1 MKLTATE
8 GCTCYSYQI
17 DGVEVA
23 DLMDDESKDY
33 NPALV
38 KEAILKMLDLPEAR
52 GAYYD
57 LFQDLI
63 TELGDEE
70 FAFHCEQCGDSVY
83 SYKLEL

>member
-17 DGVEVA
+17 DGVEVR
-23 DLMDDESKDY
+23 DMMDDESKDY

-38 KEAILKMLDLPEAR
+38 KEAILKMLDLPQAKEI
-52 GAYYD
+52 YDD

-63 TELGDEE
+63 TRLGDGG
-70 FAFHCEQCGDSVY
+70 FAFYCEQCGDSVY
-83 SYKLEL
+83 DYKLEV